1 MKVLIVVPARMA
13 STRFPGKPLV
23 ALAGKPMIQWV
34 VEAAER
40 AELGAEVVVAT
51 PDAEIA
57 EAARAFGADVE
68 MTSLDHPS
76 GTDRIAEVASR
87 RDADIYVNVQG
98 DEPLIDPRTIAACA
112 APLLLDADVEMSSCW
127 TPLDAGH
134 AEEPSIVKVVV
145 AGNGD
150 ALYFSRSPI
159 PHPRDAAHAVYRKHL
174 GIYAYRRETL
184 ARFATWPTTALERAE
199 GLEQLRFLEHGI
211 RIRMAEARESG
222 LAVDLPEHASAVE
235 RLLRERS
242 ENVSA

>member
-1 MKVLIVVPARMA
+1 MKVLVVVPARMA

-23 ALAGKPMIQWV
+23 PLAGKPMIQWV

-40 AELGAEVVVAT
+40 AELGAQVVVAT

-57 EAARAFGADVE
+57 ETARAFGAEVE

-87 RDADIYVNVQG
+87 RPADVYVNVQG

-112 APLLLDADVEMSSCW
+112 APLLANASVEMASCFV
-127 TPLDAGH
+127 PLDAAQ

-159 PHPRDAAHAVYRKHL
+159 PHPRDAEHAEYKKHL

-184 ARFATWPTTALERAE
+184 GRFATWPPTSLERAE
-199 GLEQLRFLEHGI
+199 GLEQLRFLEHGV
-211 RIRMAEARESG
+211 RIRMARGNESG
-222 LAVDLPEHASAVE
+222 LAVDLPEHASAVDA
-235 RLLRERS
+235 LLRERS
-242 ENVSA
+242 GPSPA